1 MTWIHGTDESTNLC
15 LFTPTCVSS
24 LYLHAVISS
33 SPQVESPKT
42 LWTSERRC
50 DVKDELLILICKTK
64 TTESAP
70 KGSR

>member
-1 MTWIHGTDESTNLC
+1 MTWFHGTDESTNLC